1 MVLSMLVHDDGSA
14 RLPGGPR
21 LVIGS
26 SAELRLPGRHRYT
39 PAVTREPAPWS
50 ELSRGPRKAL
60 VELLV
65 HGATSRAD
73 LARTSGSSAA
83 TLTRITRALFEA
95 GLIIENAASPPVRA
109 GRPSLP
115 MDVDVHA
122 AHLIGVN
129 LTRTAIHLVRTD
141 LRARIIEQV
150 DVELASI
157 GPADVA
163 RSIAD
168 AVNAQQDK
176 DPLVAAVG
184 IGLAGPV
191 APGSEVVHTSPFL
204 GWREVPLVCMVREL
218 TDLPTVVEND
228 VRALTAAE
236 HWFGAGAGCGNFVL
250 LTIGAGVGCGTVI
263 RHQLVEGRT
272 GGSGQVGHLP
282 LDPAGP
288 RCERGHH
295 GCARSYLASSSIIG
309 QVEAGTRCE
318 SLSYRNVLDMAAD
331 KNLVAHRV
339 VTDAARALGRLI
351 AAVVSISGPEKV
363 LLSGEGVELAEQNL
377 DLVTTESLAGQHWT
391 LPPVPIEISPF
402 TFTEWARGA
411 AVIALRR
418 QLEAT
423 PPLSN

>member
-1 MVLSMLVHDDGSA
+1 MTNEAA
-14 RLPGGPR
+14 RWP
-21 LVIGS
+21 
-26 SAELRLPGRHRYT
+26 
-39 PAVTREPAPWS
+39 
-50 ELSRGPRKAL
+50 ELSRGARSTL

-65 HGATSRAD
+65 HGAASRSD
-73 LARTSGSSAA
+73 LARTSGFSAA
-83 TLTRITRALFEA
+83 TLTRITRALVET
-95 GLIIENAASPPVRA
+95 GLVIENVASPPVRA

-129 LTRTAIHLVRTD
+129 LTGTAIHLVRTD

-150 DVELASI
+150 DVELTSTS
-157 GPADVA
+157 PAAVA

-176 DPLVAAVG
+176 DPRLAAMG

-191 APGSEVVHTSPFL
+191 APGSKVVHTSPFL
-204 GWREVPLVCMVREL
+204 GWREVPLVSMLHKL

-263 RHQLVEGRT
+263 SHQLVEGRT

-309 QVEAGTRCE
+309 QVEAGTRRE
-318 SLSYRNVLDMAAD
+318 GLRYDDVLDMAAD
-331 KNLVAHRV
+331 SDPVARRV
-339 VTDAARALGRLI
+339 VTGAARALGRLI
-351 AAVVSISGPEKV
+351 GTVASIFGPEKV
-363 LLSGEGVELAEQNL
+363 LLSGEGIELAEQNR
-377 DLVTTESLAGQHWT
+377 DLVLSESFVGQHWT
-391 LPPVPIEISPF
+391 VPPVSIEISPF

-418 QLEAT
+418 QLEDT
-423 PPLSN
+423 PPLSI